1 MRGLGTLINVVL
13 VIVGSGLGVVIGDR
27 IPERMRTTLLQ
38 VMGLVSIAIGMSDA
52 IDTRNMVF
60 PLIGMAIGALIG
72 EALGLEDRLER
83 LGARLQKRFDRSA
96 AQPPQTDATTTQ
108 TPGEQRSFVKGFVI
122 ASSLYCIGPLTVLG
136 AIEDASG
143 ATPQLYIIKGLLDGF
158 VSIMFAAT
166 YGIGVAFSALS
177 VLVVQ
182 GSLTIGGTSLDAL
195 LDDRMRTELFAA
207 GGLAVIGIG
216 LNLLQVTKI
225 RLANLLPGLLI
236 TPVLVALF
244 AV

>member
-1 MRGLGTLINVVL
+1 MRGLGTLINTGLVVA
-13 VIVGSGLGVVIGDR
+13 GSGLGVLVGNR

-38 VMGLVSIAIGMSDA
+38 VIGLVTIALGVSDA

-60 PLIGMAIGALIG
+60 PLVGMAVGALVG
-72 EALGLEDRLER
+72 ELLRLEDRLEGV
-83 LGARLQKRFDRSA
+83 GARLQKRFDRGGDMNGPTEPGA
-96 AQPPQTDATTTQ
+96 AS
-108 TPGEQRSFVKGFVI
+108 ELSQRSFVKGFVT
-122 ASSLYCIGPLTVLG
+122 ASALYCVGPLTVLG

-143 ATPQLYIIKGLLDGF
+143 DTPQLYIIKGLLDGF

-177 VLVVQ
+177 VFVVQ
-182 GSLTIGGTSLDAL
+182 GGLTLGGAGLDSL

-225 RLANLLPGLLI
+225 RLANLLPGLVL
-236 TPVLVALF
+236 TPVLVAIF

>member
-1 MRGLGTLINVVL
+1 MRGLGTLINTGL
-13 VIVGSGLGVVIGDR
+13 VIAGSGLGVLIGDR

-38 VMGLVSIAIGMSDA
+38 VIGLVTIALGVSDA
-52 IDTRNMVF
+52 IETRNMVF
-60 PLIGMAIGALIG
+60 PLVGMAIGALIG
-72 EALGLEDRLER
+72 ELLRLEDRLEGI
-83 LGARLQKRFDRSA
+83 GARLQRRFDRGGDASA
-96 AQPPQTDATTTQ
+96 STEPTAATGQ
-108 TPGEQRSFVKGFVI
+108 SQRSFVKGFVT
-122 ASSLYCIGPLTVLG
+122 ASALYCVGPLTVLG

-143 ATPQLYIIKGLLDGF
+143 DTPQLYIIKGLLDGF

-177 VLVVQ
+177 VFVVQ
-182 GSLTIGGTSLDAL
+182 GGLTLGGTGLDSL

-225 RLANLLPGLLI
+225 RLANLLPGLVL
-236 TPVLVALF
+236 TPVLVAIF

>member
-1 MRGLGTLINVVL
+1 MRGLGTLINVAL
-13 VIVGSGLGVVIGDR
+13 VAAGSGIGLAVGNR
-27 IPERMRTTLLQ
+27 IPERARTTMLQ
-38 VMGLVSIAIGMSDA
+38 VIGLVTLALGVSDA
-52 IDTRNMVF
+52 IGTHNMVF
-60 PLIGMAIGALIG
+60 PLVGMAVGAMIG
-72 EALGLEDRLER
+72 ELLAIEDRLER
-83 LGARLQKRFDRSA
+83 LGARLQRRFDRGSA
-96 AQPPQTDATTTQ
+96 TD
-108 TPGEQRSFVKGFVI
+108 GERNFVKGFVT
-122 ASSLYCIGPLTVLG
+122 ASALYCIGPLTVLG

-143 ATPQLYIIKGLLDGF
+143 ETPQLYIIKGLLDGF

-182 GSLTIGGTSLDAL
+182 GGLTLGGAGLDSM

-216 LNLLQVTKI
+216 LNLLKVTKI
-225 RLANLLPGLLI
+225 RLANLLPGLVL
-236 TPVLVALF
+236 TPILVAIF

>member
-1 MRGLGTLINVVL
+1 MRGLGTLINTGL
-13 VIVGSGLGVVIGDR
+13 VIAGSGLGVLIGDR

-38 VMGLVSIAIGMSDA
+38 VIGLVTIALGISDA

-60 PLIGMAIGALIG
+60 PLVGMALGALIG
-72 EALGLEDRLER
+72 ELLRIEDRLEG
-83 LGARLQKRFDRSA
+83 LGTRLQKRFDRGTRA
-96 AQPPQTDATTTQ
+96 
-108 TPGEQRSFVKGFVI
+108 GERSFVKGFI
-122 ASSLYCIGPLTVLG
+122 TASALYCVGPLTVLG

-143 ATPQLYIIKGLLDGF
+143 ETPQLYIIKGLLDGF
-158 VSIMFAAT
+158 VSIMFAAM

-177 VLVVQ
+177 VFVVQ
-182 GSLTIGGTSLDAL
+182 GSLTLGGTSLDAV

-207 GGLAVIGIG
+207 GGIAVIGIG

-225 RLANLLPGLLI
+225 RLANLLPGLVL
-236 TPVLVALF
+236 TPVLVAIF

>member
-1 MRGLGTLINVVL
+1 VRGLGTLINTGL
-13 VIVGSGLGVVIGDR
+13 VIAGSGLGVVIGDR

-38 VMGLVSIAIGMSDA
+38 VIGLVTIALGVSDA

-60 PLIGMAIGALIG
+60 PLVGMALGALIG
-72 EALGLEDRLER
+72 ELLRIEDRLEG
-83 LGARLQKRFDRSA
+83 LGTRLQKRFDRGTRA
-96 AQPPQTDATTTQ
+96 
-108 TPGEQRSFVKGFVI
+108 GERSFVKGFI
-122 ASSLYCIGPLTVLG
+122 TASALYCVGPLTVLG

-143 ATPQLYIIKGLLDGF
+143 ETPQLYIIKGLLDGF
-158 VSIMFAAT
+158 VSIMFAAM

-177 VLVVQ
+177 VFVVQ
-182 GSLTIGGTSLDAL
+182 GSLTLGGTSLDAV

-207 GGLAVIGIG
+207 GGIAVIGIG

-225 RLANLLPGLLI
+225 RLANLLPGLVL
-236 TPVLVALF
+236 TPVLVAIF

>member
-1 MRGLGTLINVVL
+1 MRGLGTLINAGLVVL
-13 VIVGSGLGVVIGDR
+13 GSGLGVLIGDR
-27 IPERMRTTLLQ
+27 IPEQMRITLLQ
-38 VMGLVSIAIGMSDA
+38 VIGLVTIALGVSDA

-60 PLIGMAIGALIG
+60 PLVGMAVGALIG
-72 EALGLEDRLER
+72 ELLAIESRLER
-83 LGARLQKRFDRSA
+83 LGERLQRRFAR
-96 AQPPQTDATTTQ
+96 DAGSDG
-108 TPGEQRSFVKGFVI
+108 GEGKFVKGFVT
-122 ASSLYCIGPLTVLG
+122 ASALYCIGPLTVLG

-143 ATPQLYIIKGLLDGF
+143 QTPQLYIIKGSLDGF
-158 VSIMFAAT
+158 VSIMFAAM

-182 GSLTIGGTSLDAL
+182 GSLTLGGAGLDAV

-207 GGLAVIGIG
+207 GGIAVIGIG

-225 RLANLLPGLLI
+225 RLANLLPGLVI
-236 TPVLVALF
+236 TPVLVAIF

>member
-1 MRGLGTLINVVL
+1 MRGLGTLINTGL
-13 VIVGSGLGVVIGDR
+13 VIAGSGLGVLIGDR

-38 VMGLVSIAIGMSDA
+38 VIGLVTIALGVSDA

-60 PLIGMAIGALIG
+60 PLVGMAIGALIG
-72 EALGLEDRLER
+72 EVLRIEDRLEG
-83 LGARLQKRFDRSA
+83 LGARLQKRFDRG
-96 AQPPQTDATTTQ
+96 TQ
-108 TPGEQRSFVKGFVI
+108 SGERSFVKGFVT
-122 ASSLYCIGPLTVLG
+122 ASALYCVGPLTVLG

-143 ATPQLYIIKGLLDGF
+143 ETPQLYIIKGLLDGF
-158 VSIMFAAT
+158 VSIMFAAM

-177 VLVVQ
+177 VFVVQ
-182 GSLTIGGTSLDAL
+182 GSLTLGGTSLDAV

-207 GGLAVIGIG
+207 GGIAVIGIG

-225 RLANLLPGLLI
+225 RLANLLPGLVL
-236 TPVLVALF
+236 TPVLVAIF

>member
-1 MRGLGTLINVVL
+1 MRGLGTLINTGLVVA
-13 VIVGSGLGVVIGDR
+13 GSGLGVLIGDR

-38 VMGLVSIAIGMSDA
+38 VIGLVTIALGVSDA

-60 PLIGMAIGALIG
+60 PLVGMAVGALLG
-72 EALGLEDRLER
+72 ELLRIEDRLES
-83 LGARLQKRFDRSA
+83 LGALLQRRFDRTEAGS
-96 AQPPQTDATTTQ
+96 
-108 TPGEQRSFVKGFVI
+108 ERSFVKGFVT
-122 ASSLYCIGPLTVLG
+122 ASALYCVGPLTVLG
-136 AIEDASG
+136 AIEDATG
-143 ATPQLYIIKGLLDGF
+143 ETPQLYIIKGLLDGF

-177 VLVVQ
+177 VFVVQ
-182 GSLTIGGTSLDAL
+182 GSLTLGGTGLDAM
-195 LDDRMRTELFAA
+195 LDERMRTELFAA

-225 RLANLLPGLLI
+225 RLANLLPGLVL
-236 TPVLVALF
+236 TPLLVAIF

>member
-1 MRGLGTLINVVL
+1 MRGLGTLINTGLVV
-13 VIVGSGLGVVIGDR
+13 VGSGVGVLVGDR

-38 VMGLVSIAIGMSDA
+38 VIGLVTVALGVSDA
-52 IDTRNMVF
+52 IGTRNMVF
-60 PLIGMAIGALIG
+60 PLVGMAVGAIIG
-72 EALGLEDRLER
+72 ELLRIEDRLER
-83 LGARLQKRFDRSA
+83 LGARLQRRFDR
-96 AQPPQTDATTTQ
+96 
-108 TPGEQRSFVKGFVI
+108 GESVEERSFVKGFVT
-122 ASSLYCIGPLTVLG
+122 ASTLYCVGPLTVLG

-143 ATPQLYIIKGLLDGF
+143 STPQLYIIKGLLDGF

-177 VLVVQ
+177 VFVVQ
-182 GSLTIGGTSLDAL
+182 GGLTLGGSGLDAV

-216 LNLLQVTKI
+216 LNLLHVTKI
-225 RLANLLPGLLI
+225 RLANLLPGLVL
-236 TPVLVALF
+236 TPVLVAMF

>member
-1 MRGLGTLINVVL
+1 MRGLGTLINTGL
-13 VIVGSGLGVVIGDR
+13 VIAGSGLGVLIGDR

-38 VMGLVSIAIGMSDA
+38 VIGLVTIALGVSDA

-60 PLIGMAIGALIG
+60 PLVGMALGALIG
-72 EALGLEDRLER
+72 ELLRIEDRLEG
-83 LGARLQKRFDRSA
+83 LGTRLQKRFDRG
-96 AQPPQTDATTTQ
+96 TQ
-108 TPGEQRSFVKGFVI
+108 AGERSFVKGFI
-122 ASSLYCIGPLTVLG
+122 TASALYCVGPLTVLG

-143 ATPQLYIIKGLLDGF
+143 ETPQLYIIKGLLDGF
-158 VSIMFAAT
+158 VSIIFAAM

-177 VLVVQ
+177 VFVVQ
-182 GSLTIGGTSLDAL
+182 GSLTLGGTGLDAV

-207 GGLAVIGIG
+207 GGIAVIGIG

-225 RLANLLPGLLI
+225 RLANLLPGLVL
-236 TPVLVALF
+236 TPVLVAIF

>member
-1 MRGLGTLINVVL
+1 MRGLGTLINTGL
-13 VIVGSGLGVVIGDR
+13 VIAGSGLGVVIGDR

-38 VMGLVSIAIGMSDA
+38 VIGLVTIALGVSDA

-60 PLIGMAIGALIG
+60 PLVGMALGALIG
-72 EALGLEDRLER
+72 ELLRIEDRLEG
-83 LGARLQKRFDRSA
+83 LGTRLQKRFDRG
-96 AQPPQTDATTTQ
+96 TQ
-108 TPGEQRSFVKGFVI
+108 AGERSFVKGFI
-122 ASSLYCIGPLTVLG
+122 TASALYCVGPLTVLG

-143 ATPQLYIIKGLLDGF
+143 ETPQLYIIKGLLDGF
-158 VSIMFAAT
+158 VSIMFAAM

-177 VLVVQ
+177 VFVVQ
-182 GSLTIGGTSLDAL
+182 GSLTLGGTGLDSL
-195 LDDRMRTELFAA
+195 LDERMRVELFAA

-225 RLANLLPGLLI
+225 RLANLLPGLVL
-236 TPVLVALF
+236 TPILVALF

>member
-1 MRGLGTLINVVL
+1 MRGLGTLINTGL
-13 VIVGSGLGVVIGDR
+13 VIAGSGLGVLIGDR

-38 VMGLVSIAIGMSDA
+38 VIGLVTIALGVSDA

-60 PLIGMAIGALIG
+60 PLVGMAVGAMIG
-72 EALGLEDRLER
+72 ELLRLEDRLEGI
-83 LGARLQKRFDRSA
+83 GARLQRRFDRGGDASA
-96 AQPPQTDATTTQ
+96 PTEPTAATGQ
-108 TPGEQRSFVKGFVI
+108 SQRSFVKGFVT
-122 ASSLYCIGPLTVLG
+122 ASALYCVGPLTVLG

-143 ATPQLYIIKGLLDGF
+143 DTPQLYIIKGLLDGF

-177 VLVVQ
+177 VFVVQ
-182 GSLTIGGTSLDAL
+182 GGLTLGGTGLDSL

-225 RLANLLPGLLI
+225 RLANLLPGLVL
-236 TPVLVALF
+236 TPVLVAIF

>member
-1 MRGLGTLINVVL
+1 MRGLGTLINTGL
-13 VIVGSGLGVVIGDR
+13 VIAGSGLGVLIGDR

-38 VMGLVSIAIGMSDA
+38 VIGLVTIALGVSDA
-52 IDTRNMVF
+52 IETRNMVF
-60 PLIGMAIGALIG
+60 PLVGMAVGALIG
-72 EALGLEDRLER
+72 ELLRLEDRLEGI
-83 LGARLQKRFDRSA
+83 GARLQRRFDRGGDASA
-96 AQPPQTDATTTQ
+96 PTEPTAATGQ
-108 TPGEQRSFVKGFVI
+108 SQRSFVKGFVT
-122 ASSLYCIGPLTVLG
+122 ASALYCVGPLTVLG
-136 AIEDASG
+136 AIQDASG
-143 ATPQLYIIKGLLDGF
+143 DTPQLYIIKGLLDGF

-177 VLVVQ
+177 VFVVQ
-182 GSLTIGGTSLDAL
+182 GGLTLGGTGLDSL

-225 RLANLLPGLLI
+225 RLANLLPGLVL
-236 TPVLVALF
+236 TPVLVAIF

>member
-1 MRGLGTLINVVL
+1 MRGLGTLLNTVL
-13 VIVGSGLGVVIGDR
+13 VIAGSGLGVLIGDR
-27 IPERMRTTLLQ
+27 VPQQMRTTLLQ
-38 VMGLVSIAIGMSDA
+38 VIGLVTIALGVSDA

-60 PLIGMAIGALIG
+60 PLVGMALGALIG
-72 EALGLEDRLER
+72 ELLGIERRLES
-83 LGARLQKRFDRSA
+83 LGERLQQRFARSE
-96 AQPPQTDATTTQ
+96 PSSD
-108 TPGEQRSFVKGFVI
+108 GVVGQRSFVKGFVT
-122 ASSLYCIGPLTVLG
+122 ASSLFCIGPLTVLG

-143 ATPQLYIIKGLLDGF
+143 KTPQLYIIKGLLDGF

-177 VLVVQ
+177 VFVVQ
-182 GSLTIGGTSLDAL
+182 GSLTLGGTGLDAV

-236 TPVLVALF
+236 TPVLVAIF
-244 AV
+244 AT

>member
-1 MRGLGTLINVVL
+1 
-13 VIVGSGLGVVIGDR
+13 
-27 IPERMRTTLLQ
+27 MRTTLLQ
-38 VMGLVSIAIGMSDA
+38 VIGLVTVALGVSDA

-60 PLIGMAIGALIG
+60 PLVGMAVGALIG
-72 EALGLEDRLER
+72 EMLRIEDRLES
-83 LGARLQKRFDRSA
+83 LGAWLQRRFDRGGG
-96 AQPPQTDATTTQ
+96 D
-108 TPGEQRSFVKGFVI
+108 GERSFVKGFVT
-122 ASSLYCIGPLTVLG
+122 ASALYCVGPLTVLG

-143 ATPQLYIIKGLLDGF
+143 ETPQLYIIKGLLDGF

-177 VLVVQ
+177 VFVVQ
-182 GSLTIGGTSLDAL
+182 GGLTLGGTGLDAL
-195 LDDRMRTELFAA
+195 LDERMRVELFAA

-225 RLANLLPGLLI
+225 RLANLLPGLVL
-236 TPVLVALF
+236 TPILVALF

>member
-1 MRGLGTLINVVL
+1 MRGLGTLINTGLVVA
-13 VIVGSGLGVVIGDR
+13 GSGLGVLIGDR

-38 VMGLVSIAIGMSDA
+38 VIGLVTIALGVSDA

-60 PLIGMAIGALIG
+60 PLVGMALGALIG
-72 EALGLEDRLER
+72 EALRIEDRLEG
-83 LGARLQKRFDRSA
+83 LGARLQKRFD
-96 AQPPQTDATTTQ
+96 PGPQS
-108 TPGEQRSFVKGFVI
+108 GERSFVKGFVT
-122 ASSLYCIGPLTVLG
+122 ASALYCVGPLTVLG

-143 ATPQLYIIKGLLDGF
+143 ETPQLYIIKGLLDGF
-158 VSIMFAAT
+158 VSIMFAAM

-177 VLVVQ
+177 VFVVQ
-182 GSLTIGGTSLDAL
+182 GSLTLGGTSLDSL
-195 LDDRMRTELFAA
+195 LDERMRTELFAA

-225 RLANLLPGLLI
+225 RLANLLPGLVL
-236 TPVLVALF
+236 TPVLVAIF